1 MLRDQNGASLDS
13 GKGIIS
19 APIMRMKNGARP
31 NPHLQDGIPE
41 KWAQSAK
48 YWYENGTRCSRL
60 RRADYYFVLAVRR
73 WLAAKHPTITAP
85 EQWDRNLAVLCL
97 AMITNMRCGDWRA
110 TEQGRSRAHYGRPL
124 KPATKMQNYTAV
136 RTFFCGLAG
145 MGRYPAKVRPL
156 PQFHSAAF
164 GQSSYRLR
172 FPELRQPQAQSDDL
186 LRRRTTR
193 KSE

>member
-1 MLRDQNGASLDS
+1 M
-13 GKGIIS
+13 
-19 APIMRMKNGARP
+19 
-31 NPHLQDGIPE
+31 
-41 KWAQSAK
+41 
-48 YWYENGTRCSRL
+48 
-60 RRADYYFVLAVRR
+60 LAVRR

-97 AMITNMRCGDWRA
+97 VMITNMRCGDWRA

-172 FPELRQPQAQSDDL
+172 FPELRQPQAQSDNL